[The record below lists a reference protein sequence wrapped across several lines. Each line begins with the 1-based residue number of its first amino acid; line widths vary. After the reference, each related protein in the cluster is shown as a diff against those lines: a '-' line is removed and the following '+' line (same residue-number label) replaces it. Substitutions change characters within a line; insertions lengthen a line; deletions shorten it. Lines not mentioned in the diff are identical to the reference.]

1 MAILCHEGSVTERC
15 KAAGELLT
23 ALKKVPTTYM
33 LAISSPLVRSS
44 DTTGRTPALTI
55 ALRSIQL
62 HHLAGIGNLLGG
74 VVQGPLTFNSYLEV
88 RQTL

>member
-1 MAILCHEGSVTERC
+1 MAVLCCEGNISERC
-15 KAAGELLT
+15 RAAGELLA
-23 ALKKVPTTYM
+23 ALKKVPTNYM
-33 LAISSPLVRSS
+33 LAISSPLVSLSSCGMGLSRVDRS
-44 DTTGRTPALTI
+44 RV
-55 ALRSIQL
+55 QL